1 MSGKDAADYAGIFDD
16 KKDEIAK
23 AGQAQNAATAAGAD
37 FNEYKANLITILTNT
52 PDLMDTGTVGTETI
66 KNEYIKLLKVITPRD
81 ETSGGLDL
89 SASANETIKTNI
101 QKILDNVVDITDDT
115 ERENVITNLTT
126 IFGVAKDDDERKV
139 LIELL
144 KDIGTDKQLKAA
156 VKNDSAYI
164 KTALEK
170 ATNSA
175 DYEQIFKDF
184 KSLYKTGS
192 DTPIVSDDVKK
203 YIYDNAGTNWDDRK
217 NTREVIV
224 KYTQAVEEDLING
237 IIANTDIING
247 DSSKIAYAKILYSV
261 IKNCNSQKEVEK
273 VIGNTKLTEEQF
285 EELASVVS
293 KDKKPSKL
301 ALQILTTP
309 EEGIIESRIVNR
321 KKTISTLINGSSEI
335 QPCIQ
340 YLLIQSLQN
349 KKEYEDEKLREI
361 IKTKMMGIAAS
372 IKDLPQAGSIFS
384 SYNTDN
390 LYISIIN
397 KRLDINKEIGI
408 SESVTQSKAYALK
421 LDYLCN
427 NDRNTI
433 IKTYKKF
440 LDRADKSSIGDDE
453 SSKKAILNVIVS
465 ACQEDT
471 KLFTKIITGNVFTEE
486 NKIDLIKRKYSLE
499 RCDSEVREQGIIKKD
514 TYIYINEEKTAESI
528 IQDCEQI
535 LQETKGP
542 EGTIENESIFVKGVN
557 EALKY
562 RSPIKVAGICK
573 YINGQIE
580 TNSETLESLKIKGR
594 LLSEISARQTEQ
606 FNLITDT
613 NLHDFLDSAKEKRL
627 KPILDDENND
637 KIISKL
643 IDIDKK
649 VYKDNAEKDSYIPLI
664 YHFIETIQNSNI
676 KEKQSKKVADGIISK
691 LKDTSVDFEAGEV
704 LNILSGCKT
713 ADKEKEKPTY
723 NTIIDGLASQ
733 ANDNNIDCIK
743 NIISSCLESKDEKEQ
758 NIAVDL
764 YHKISQKQS
773 NNLQK
778 NNFSE
783 SNLSRL
789 LLETPLQAYI
799 EQNKKGEYEII
810 TGGLLVKK
818 QDRSVE
824 KILKDLNLSEEQ
836 IRVYK
841 EQIALLSTPEE
852 VFDLLNG
859 LIKNHNT
866 KIASGMDSGYM
877 DLLASSDRDAINV
890 KSKKHD
896 LKGLF
901 IGKSSKEKERNREK
915 LYEEL
920 EEKASQ
926 AGFKEKEEI
935 RRLIKKLKR
944 KEKEFARAR
953 EGLTNFADLHIKRAR
968 EAAEYIAKY
977 NKLNKIINDKN
988 CTEKDREEARR
999 ERKVL
1004 AKGNY
1009 DFMNH
1014 AHGWGRA
1021 WRKKKNPIQFIWSM
1035 FTYKSKRKLYYA
1047 KKELEKSNKALRVVI
1062 GVDFVPEYD
1071 SKKGTKYTIRTNV
1084 IPNPDETTIK
1094 SKKLRMIKQH
1104 EDAGFLS
1111 RLWGGGKARYS
1122 RFRELNIHRKGDATA
1137 MEGFAE
1143 KFIKETSDLRKEA
1156 VEILV
1161 RKNYYSKSSLREV
1174 KTSDKEDPNFIYD
1187 AAFGTSKD
1195 QENGDKGK
1203 GRS

>member
-1 MSGKDAADYAGIFDD
+1 MGCALSAAEIRGNGDCNSARR
-16 KKDEIAK
+16 KK
-23 AGQAQNAATAAGAD
+23 
-37 FNEYKANLITILTNT
+37 EYVFG
-52 PDLMDTGTVGTETI
+52 DLLNGTVERI
-66 KNEYIKLLKVITPRD
+66 NRPAHKVENAVDGRLVYVGKIDDNLFARRALQGNLTPHIVAAYRH
-81 ETSGGLDL
+81 DL
-89 SASANETIKTNI
+89 
-101 QKILDNVVDITDDT
+101 KILQ
-115 ERENVITNLTT
+115 E
-126 IFGVAKDDDERKV
+126 FAK
-139 LIELL
+139 
-144 KDIGTDKQLKAA
+144 
-156 VKNDSAYI
+156 
-164 KTALEK
+164 
-170 ATNSA
+170 
-175 DYEQIFKDF
+175 
-184 KSLYKTGS
+184 
-192 DTPIVSDDVKK
+192 
-203 YIYDNAGTNWDDRK
+203 
-217 NTREVIV
+217 
-224 KYTQAVEEDLING
+224 
-237 IIANTDIING
+237 
-247 DSSKIAYAKILYSV
+247 
-261 IKNCNSQKEVEK
+261 
-273 VIGNTKLTEEQF
+273 
-285 EELASVVS
+285 LASVVS
-293 KDKKPSKL
+293 NDKKPSKL

-309 EEGIIESRIVNR
+309 EEKIIESRIVNR
-321 KKTISTLINGSSEI
+321 KEIIDTLTNGSGI
-335 QPCIQ
+335 QLCIQ

-349 KKEYEDEKLREI
+349 KKEYEDKKLQEI
-361 IKTKMMGIAAS
+361 IETKRMEIAAN
-372 IKDLPQAGSIFS
+372 IKDLPQMGSIFS

-390 LYISIIN
+390 LYSSIIN
-397 KRLDINKEIGI
+397 ERLDINGEVGI

-433 IKTYKKF
+433 IGTYKKF
-440 LDRADKSSIGDDE
+440 LDRTDKSSIGDDE
-453 SSKKAILNVIVS
+453 SSKEAILNVIVS

-471 KLFTKIITGNVFTEE
+471 KLFTKIITGNVFTKE
-486 NKIDLIKRKYSLE
+486 NKIDLIKRKYSPN
-499 RCDSEVREQGIIKKD
+499 RCDSEVRKNGIIKKED
-514 TYIYINEEKTAESI
+514 YIYINEEKTAKSI

-535 LQETKGP
+535 LQETKDS
-542 EGTIENESIFVKGVN
+542 ENKIENESIFVKGVN

-562 RSPIKVAGICK
+562 HSPIKVARICEH
-573 YINGQIE
+573 INNQIKI
-580 TNSETLESLKIKGR
+580 NSETLESLKIKGR

-627 KPILDDENND
+627 KPILDDKTND
-637 KIISKL
+637 EIINKL
-643 IDIDKK
+643 IDIDKE
-649 VYKDNAEKDSYIPLI
+649 VYKDNAEKDDYIPSI
-664 YHFIETIQNSNI
+664 HHFIETIQDSNI
-676 KEKQSKKVADGIISK
+676 KEKQSKKIADKIISK
-691 LKDTSVDFEAGEV
+691 LKSGGIEAGEV
-704 LNILSGCKT
+704 LNILSGCKK
-713 ADKEKEKPTY
+713 AGEDENNSTY
-723 NTIIDGLASQ
+723 NAIIDGLASQ
-733 ANDNNIDCIK
+733 AKDDDIGYIK
-743 NIISSCLESKDEKEQ
+743 GIIGSCLESEDEKEK

-764 YHKISQKQS
+764 YYKISQRQS

-783 SNLSRL
+783 SNLSKL
-789 LLETPLQAYI
+789 LLGTSLSIYI
-799 EQNKKGEYEII
+799 EQKKKEDYEII

-818 QDRSVE
+818 QNRSVE

-877 DLLASSDRDAINV
+877 DLLASSDRDAIKA

-926 AGFKEKEEI
+926 AGFKEKKEI

-953 EGLTNFADLHIKRAR
+953 EKLTNFADLHIKRAR

-1062 GVDFVPEYD
+1062 GVDFVPERD
-1071 SKKGTKYTIRTNV
+1071 SKKGTEYTIRTNV
-1084 IPNPDETTIK
+1084 KPNPDETTIK

-1104 EDAGFLS
+1104 EDAGFWS

-1174 KTSDKEDPNFIYD
+1174 KTSDRENRNFIYD